1 MSSFWKW
8 QTYDAEGK
16 RLDVPKINKAQAA
29 LNEATRQKVIAFKNF
44 FGSDFG
50 KAVML
55 DLMNKFYILTP
66 LPTEGTEFE
75 KGRAEGKRD
84 AVLYL
89 LGQAHMDMARF
100 DKVLKGDF
108 E

>member
-1 MSSFWKW
+1 MSWLG
-8 QTYDAEGK
+8 EK
-16 RLDVPKINKAQAA
+16 RQAKD
-29 LNEATRQKVIAFKNF
+29 EAARSEQLRQKVIAFKNF

-50 KAVML
+50 REVML
-55 DLMNKFYILTP
+55 DLMNRFHILTP
-66 LPTEGTEFE
+66 LPSEGSEFE

-89 LGQAHMDMARF
+89 LSQAHMDMGRF

-108 E
+108 T